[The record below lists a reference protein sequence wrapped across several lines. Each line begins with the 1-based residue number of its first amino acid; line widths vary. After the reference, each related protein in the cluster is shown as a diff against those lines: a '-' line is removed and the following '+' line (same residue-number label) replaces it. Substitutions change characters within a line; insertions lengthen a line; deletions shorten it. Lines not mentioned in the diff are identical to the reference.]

1 MDKIKKYFNDNKT
14 ELYFIT
20 ILTIIAFVIRLVA
33 MNNIGELAYDEI
45 ASWYFASKKS
55 VFDTVLSLIRED
67 VNMPLY
73 FVILHFWIKLFGD
86 SEKSMHLCSLIATI
100 PLIPLSF
107 YLMKSLFNKTSAYF
121 ASVLF
126 ALNTFCIYYSMEVNF
141 FALVIL
147 LSLLVSF
154 AFVKMLEKFEKK
166 YVIAFTI
173 LHTLLFYTFSLV
185 PILSLFY
192 LIVGFSYVLI
202 KKRNIRDF
210 ALLSLLNVLLC
221 LPALVFVIYNVL
233 ILNSNFVFLAH
244 QTFDFNWCAL
254 CDIMENFFSYENSA
268 IINKINTFDFDNFQ
282 DKLNIGY
289 VVFVVVPVLISIF
302 VLLKAFL
309 AKNLRLNLFVLPS
322 FLAFVYVL
330 LLASANAI
338 YFQTKYLLMV
348 FPVFVCCMAFGIS
361 LIRNKA
367 LSCSLFVLIVYLSAM
382 HLVFSPA
389 NVYNLHNV
397 NVGNINSV
405 LNNIADINDG
415 DYILSSFYSNKLKM
429 YINKG
434 NMIPFAFD
442 EALILKDKASV
453 KFYFGEE
460 LLSKLNKD
468 NIKSKMK
475 EYIVNNKIP
484 DGFRDNMSNYLNKMK
499 KGDKF
504 ILISAHYK
512 DFAPIDLPFGIN
524 EQNYDSVPT
533 FELLVN
539 KALRDAKKLA
549 DENLKFVKKYDDEKR
564 NYSIYIYEK
573 N

>member
-192 LIVGFSYVLI
+192 FIVNLY
-202 KKRNIRDF
+202 
-210 ALLSLLNVLLC
+210 
-221 LPALVFVIYNVL
+221 FV
-233 ILNSNFVFLAH
+233 S
-244 QTFDFNWCAL
+244 
-254 CDIMENFFSYENSA
+254 
-268 IINKINTFDFDNFQ
+268 
-282 DKLNIGY
+282 
-289 VVFVVVPVLISIF
+289 
-302 VLLKAFL
+302 
-309 AKNLRLNLFVLPS
+309 
-322 FLAFVYVL
+322 
-330 LLASANAI
+330 
-338 YFQTKYLLMV
+338 
-348 FPVFVCCMAFGIS
+348 
-361 LIRNKA
+361 
-367 LSCSLFVLIVYLSAM
+367 
-382 HLVFSPA
+382 
-389 NVYNLHNV
+389 
-397 NVGNINSV
+397 
-405 LNNIADINDG
+405 
-415 DYILSSFYSNKLKM
+415 
-429 YINKG
+429 
-434 NMIPFAFD
+434 
-442 EALILKDKASV
+442 KDK
-453 KFYFGEE
+453 
-460 LLSKLNKD
+460 
-468 NIKSKMK
+468 
-475 EYIVNNKIP
+475 
-484 DGFRDNMSNYLNKMK
+484 FRL
-499 KGDKF
+499 
-504 ILISAHYK
+504 
-512 DFAPIDLPFGIN
+512 
-524 EQNYDSVPT
+524 
-533 FELLVN
+533 
-539 KALRDAKKLA
+539 
-549 DENLKFVKKYDDEKR
+549 
-564 NYSIYIYEK
+564 
-573 N
+573 